1 MGLIFRYKLHKA
13 TKEGVIIM
21 KMTLNSDEKRDAKEL
36 FNFISRLSEN
46 EKNDFAVFIKGFE
59 LGKQVGTKQVLNHKM
74 N

>member
-1 MGLIFRYKLHKA
+1 MERILKTQDKNDVNELFKFIK
-13 TKEGVIIM
+13 
-21 KMTLNSDEKRDAKEL
+21 TLN
-36 FNFISRLSEN
+36 EN